1 MTESAAAEL
10 ARVANDWDQAMVSN
24 DPRVI
29 GQFMADDW
37 ILIGPD
43 GSVDTKPRFLAL
55 IGSGAL
61 THDVMESHDMDVRV
75 YGDAGVVIARG
86 VSGGA
91 WQGAR
96 FLLHERVSSV
106 FIRANGHWRCVST
119 HLSKL
124 E

>member
-55 IGSGAL
+55 IGSGVGVIVVTLVSAML
-61 THDVMESHDMDVRV
+61 GTWL
-75 YGDAGVVIARG
+75 YGQLRP
-86 VSGGA
+86 
-91 WQGAR
+91 R
-96 FLLHERVSSV
+96 LPH
-106 FIRANGHWRCVST
+106 
-119 HLSKL
+119 
-124 E
+124 